1 MTVSAGTNRRWDLA
15 TLGDLVA
22 DLIVPIPSL
31 PIEAG
36 RHQLAKWM
44 QLEAG
49 GTCNTL
55 IMAQRLGLRTVA
67 IGVMGKDPVGG
78 HVRSVLAEEGVD
90 LTGLSL
96 SPEVRTSPA
105 LSSWTTG
112 ASMSSS
118 AAWTAARTS
127 RLPIPGQP
135 SFARRAGSS

>member
-1 MTVSAGTNRRWDLA
+1 MTASSGHRWDLV

-55 IMAQRLGLRTVA
+55 IMAQRLGLCTVA
-67 IGVMGKDPVGG
+67 IGAMSVATSGPLWQKRAWTWPGCNFRRTFAPV
-78 HVRSVLAEEGVD
+78 L
-90 LTGLSL
+90 
-96 SPEVRTSPA
+96 P
-105 LSSWTTG
+105 SSWLTIRV
-112 ASMSSS
+112 SMSSS
-118 AAWTAARTS
+118 VAWTEAHTNRS
-127 RLPIPGQP
+127 PSPGRP
-135 SFARRAGSS
+135 SFDPRAGSL